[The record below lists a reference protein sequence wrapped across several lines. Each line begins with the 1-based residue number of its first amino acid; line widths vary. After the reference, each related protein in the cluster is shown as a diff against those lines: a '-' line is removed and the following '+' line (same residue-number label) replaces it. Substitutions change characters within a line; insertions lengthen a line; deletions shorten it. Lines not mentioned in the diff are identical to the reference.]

1 MAAVAVAVVAD
12 TISACRQGRAFHLSS
27 SRVAVAMA
35 AAVVA
40 QAGM

>member
-1 MAAVAVAVVAD
+1 MAAVTVAVVAD
-12 TISACRQGRAFHLSS
+12 TISACRQGRVFHLSS